1 MKFYYEGIDLSTQQS
16 VRGEWEAVSRQ
27 DVVRGLEQQRIEA
40 LKVQLVEHKLNQGR
54 KVKNSD
60 LVLPLQELATLMEQ
74 GVTLIEALKALS
86 ENDEHQK
93 LANGFSLIVQDVE
106 SGQSFSEA
114 IVKSELPFPAFVSP
128 LISGGEATGQL
139 AVALRN
145 ASNQMSYDQ
154 SVREDLRGALTYPLV
169 LIAAGLVAMLIIF
182 ISVVPKF
189 THLLD
194 SSSDLPLLASM
205 VLNTGRVAGDSP
217 WILLGLAMLPLS
229 CFAFLFANASA
240 RKKATNIAIELPVI
254 GPWLAEQ
261 DMARWASLSSAMLT
275 ARVDLLKALSLA
287 AESCQYER
295 RRDRAMQMIRDIEEG
310 ESFSDALKRAR
321 LISAT
326 SLNLVLVGDK
336 TGQLAQML
344 AAVAELHDTACKRR
358 MKQVL
363 QLIEPIAIVVVG
375 VFIGVMILGIV
386 QAITSST
393 DLAF

>member
-1 MKFYYEGIDLSTQQS
+1 
-16 VRGEWEAVSRQ
+16 
-27 DVVRGLEQQRIEA
+27 
-40 LKVQLVEHKLNQGR
+40 
-54 KVKNSD
+54 
-60 LVLPLQELATLMEQ
+60 
-74 GVTLIEALKALS
+74 
-86 ENDEHQK
+86 
-93 LANGFSLIVQDVE
+93 
-106 SGQSFSEA
+106 
-114 IVKSELPFPAFVSP
+114 
-128 LISGGEATGQL
+128 
-139 AVALRN
+139 
-145 ASNQMSYDQ
+145 
-154 SVREDLRGALTYPLV
+154 
-169 LIAAGLVAMLIIF
+169 
-182 ISVVPKF
+182 
-189 THLLD
+189 
-194 SSSDLPLLASM
+194 
-205 VLNTGRVAGDSP
+205 
-217 WILLGLAMLPLS
+217 
-229 CFAFLFANASA
+229 
-240 RKKATNIAIELPVI
+240 
-254 GPWLAEQ
+254 
-261 DMARWASLSSAMLT
+261 MARWASLSSAMLT